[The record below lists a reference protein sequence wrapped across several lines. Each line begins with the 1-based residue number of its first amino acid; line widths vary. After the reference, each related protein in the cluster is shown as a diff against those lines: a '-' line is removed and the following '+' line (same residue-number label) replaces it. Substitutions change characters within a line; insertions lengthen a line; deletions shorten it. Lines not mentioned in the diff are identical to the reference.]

1 MSKYLIFVLRC
12 SNQYL
17 EQVSL
22 QLGNTCFFPKV
33 ILSTSRRLYTSTY
46 HHLSSPIH
54 IHHLKYCSVETPGT
68 FTIIIIIQFI
78 IIIIIV
84 VVVVVVTFTIT
95 IAIIMSYPTGIL
107 VYSYRLTSFSLCRYY
122 VIIVSLLYHCHVMP
136 CSYHYCILY
145 HILSSC
151 LPRGGNEEQVTHR
164 AKASGCVPGLA
175 ATALRWQNFT
185 NHLQHFLGRHGK
197 TMLRRRGNAT
207 QSDSQ
212 LQIP

>member
-1 MSKYLIFVLRC
+1 MLNSSCLFFFNANGFQGLLALWFKCLLSRKGMLRRCLAKRCICSGDFSYFIF
-12 SNQYL
+12 
-17 EQVSL
+17 
-22 QLGNTCFFPKV
+22 TF
-33 ILSTSRRLYTSTY
+33 
-46 HHLSSPIH
+46 HLSS
-54 IHHLKYCSVETPGT
+54 
-68 FTIIIIIQFI
+68 I

-95 IAIIMSYPTGIL
+95 IAIIMSYPTGLL